1 MRQIRKAAVLGSGV
15 MGSAIAAHLAGCGIP
30 VVMLD
35 IVPFPN
41 MLTPAEQ
48 AKVATDKKVRNK
60 LANDSLAT
68 ALKVKFPPLFF
79 SKKDA
84 AIIETGNFDDDIAKI
99 KDADWI
105 IEVVTERMD
114 IKRKILKLADENRKP
129 DSIVSTNTSGLSINE
144 MVSECSESMQEHFMG
159 THFFNPVRHMKL
171 LEIIPHKK
179 TPKDLLK
186 YMESFCADVLG
197 KGVIWAKDTPN
208 FVANRVGVH
217 GMMGTMK
224 AMVAL
229 GLRIDEVDA
238 IVGPPMGRPA
248 TAAFKTADLVGLDTL
263 KHVADTVYNG
273 CADDPERETFKPP
286 EVLAKLVEKK
296 WLGNKTKGGFYKKDG
311 KNKLVLDYNTM
322 DYIPVVKP
330 EFESL
335 KAAKKEETLEKKIA
349 AIVYGADKAG
359 QFAWKVASE
368 GLLYTAKRIPEIA
381 DAIVEIDHGMEWGF
395 NWKLGP
401 FRTWDAIGLRKSVD
415 KMKAEG
421 LAIPANI
428 EKMLS
433 LGNETFY
440 KKEKGKEFQYD
451 LIAQKY
457 VEIPKNSKIV
467 ILPETSVGKVAENDG
482 ATIWDIGDG
491 VICLEFHTKMNAID
505 QEIIDMQH
513 KMVDLLEEGKFE
525 AAVVSNHGEHF
536 SVGANLFL
544 ILMVINQDPKGGPA
558 TVEKL
563 CHELQKANMRMKYC
577 KRPVVTAPFGYTFGG
592 GCEITMHGQKVVAAA
607 ETYIGLV
614 EVGVG
619 LIPAG
624 GGTKENVLRAVEGMG
639 DAKAPILPF
648 AMRAFM
654 NVAQAKVGVGAKDA
668 MDLGILRTSD
678 IMCAGRDLLINR
690 AKEVALGMRKA
701 GFDPGLPRT
710 DIIVGGESTEAA
722 FMVAVKGMRDNGYV
736 SDHDVLVSSKVAHI
750 VAGGD
755 RWEGQTIS
763 EWELLD
769 LEREAFMSLL
779 GEPKTRE
786 RMQYML
792 MNNKPLRN

>member
-60 LANDSLAT
+60 LANDSLAA
-68 ALKVKFPPLFF
+68 ALKAKIPAFYT
-79 SKKDA
+79 KKA
-84 AIIETGNFDDDIAKI
+84 ASIIETGNFDDDIAKI
-99 KDADWI
+99 NDADWI
-105 IEVVTERMD
+105 IEVVVERMD
-114 IKRKILKLADENRKP
+114 IKKKILKLIDENRKA

-144 MVSECSESMQEHFMG
+144 MVAECSESMQEHFMG
-159 THFFNPVRHMKL
+159 THFFNPVRFMKL
-171 LEIIPHKK
+171 LEIIPHQK
-179 TPKDLLK
+179 TKTEYLK
-186 YMESFCADVLG
+186 FMETFCAEVLG
-197 KGVIWAKDTPN
+197 KGVIWGKDTPN
-208 FVANRVGVH
+208 FVANRIGVH

-224 AMVAL
+224 AMTEL

-238 IVGPPMGRPA
+238 IVGQPMGRPK
-248 TAAFKTADLVGLDTL
+248 TAAFKTSDMVGLDTL
-263 KHVADTVYNG
+263 KHVAETVYNG
-273 CADDPERETFKPP
+273 CADDPERDCFKPP
-286 EVLAKLVEKK
+286 EVLTKLVEKK
-296 WLGNKTKGGFYKKDG
+296 WLGDKTKGGFYKKDG
-311 KNKLVLDYNTM
+311 KKRLVIDWKTM
-322 DYIPVVKP
+322 EYVESIKP
-330 EFESL
+330 EFAAL

-349 AIVYGADKAG
+349 AIVYSDDKAG
-359 QFAWKVASE
+359 QFAWKVASD
-368 GLLYTAKRIPEIA
+368 GLLYTAKRIPEIT

-421 LAIPANI
+421 KAIPPAI

-440 KKEKGKEFQYD
+440 KKEKGKEYQYD
-451 LIAQKY
+451 LVNNKY
-457 VEIPKNSKIV
+457 VEIPKNPKII
-467 ILPETSVGKVAENDG
+467 ILPEDSKAKVAENDG

-505 QEIIDMQH
+505 QEVIDMQH
-513 KMVDLLEEGKFE
+513 KMVDLLDEGKFE
-525 AAVVSNHGEHF
+525 AAVVANHGENF

-544 ILMVINQDPKGGPA
+544 ILMVMNQDPKGGAA

-577 KRPVVTAPFGYTFGG
+577 KRPVVTAPAGMALGG
-592 GCEITMHGQKVVAAA
+592 GCEITLHGQKVVAAA

-624 GGTKENVLRAVEGMG
+624 GGTKEMVLRTIEGRG

-648 AMRAFM
+648 AQRAFE
-654 NVAQAKVGVGAKDA
+654 NVATAKVAIGMKDA
-668 MDLGILRTSD
+668 VDNGILRASD
-678 IMCAGRDLLINR
+678 IMCPSRDLLIHR
-690 AKEVALGMRKA
+690 AKEVALGMREA

-710 DIIVGGESTEAA
+710 DIVVGGESTKAA
-722 FMVAVKGMRDNGYV
+722 FIVFVKGMRDNGYV
-736 SDHDVLVSSKVAHI
+736 SDHDLLVSSKVAHI
-750 VAGGD
+750 VAGGN

-786 RMQYML
+786 RMAYML
-792 MNNKPLRN
+792 QNNKPLRN